1 MKIKFN
7 KFERAAG
14 VFVLAAI
21 AGVVSFTVAVAI
33 RKGWFDSK
41 IQYTSTLASAEGLH
55 AGTLVQVAGLRAG
68 QVEEVILVNGE
79 EVKVKFYVFDKF
91 HDKIRQDTVLKVVR
105 PFIIGEK
112 VLDLSVGSADAEM
125 LQAKSE
131 VPYQET
137 FDMMDILSGRKMG
150 TFLGSIEKVTTNIKI
165 LLDAFADS
173 KRTKTIV
180 AMFDRLEPLIKNL
193 NTMSMEVTKLSQ
205 SANSENRVDKL
216 LTNVIALTE
225 EMQKLTP
232 AINAIAPDLPRTSK
246 RAVEA
251 LDETVVLLKAFQKS
265 FFFRGNV
272 KDVREEELKMRQP
285 ASEDK

>member
-7 KFERAAG
+7 KFERVAG
-14 VFVLAAI
+14 LFVLAAI
-21 AGVVSFTVAVAI
+21 LGVVSFTVAVAV

-41 IQYTSTLASAEGLH
+41 APYTSTLSSAEGLH

-68 QVEEVILVNGE
+68 QVTEVILVNGE
-79 EVKVKFYVFDKF
+79 EVTVKFYVFDKF
-91 HDKIRQDTVLKVVR
+91 RDKIRQDTVLKVVR

-112 VLDLSVGSADAEM
+112 VLDLSIGSADAEL
-125 LQAKSE
+125 LQAKAE
-131 VPYQET
+131 IPYQET

-150 TFLGSIEKVTTNIKI
+150 NFLGSIEKVTTNLKI
-165 LLDAFADS
+165 LLEAFSDS
-173 KRTKTIV
+173 KRTKAMV

-193 NTMSMEVTKLSQ
+193 NTMSVEVTKLSQ

-285 ASEDK
+285 ASEGK

>member
-7 KFERAAG
+7 KFERVAG
-14 VFVLAAI
+14 LFVMAAI
-21 AGVVSFTVAVAI
+21 AGVVSFTVAVAV

-41 IQYTSTLASAEGLH
+41 IHYTSTLASAEGLH
-55 AGTLVQVAGLRAG
+55 TGTLVQVAGLRAG

-91 HDKIRQDTVLKVVR
+91 RDKIRQDTVLKVVR

-112 VLDLSVGSADAEM
+112 VLDLSVGSSDSEM

-150 TFLGSIEKVTTNIKI
+150 NFLGSIEKVTTNLKI
-165 LLDAFADS
+165 LLEAFSDS
-173 KRTKTIV
+173 KRTKAMV

-285 ASEDK
+285 ASEEK

>member
-7 KFERAAG
+7 KFERVAG
-14 VFVLAAI
+14 LFVLTAL
-21 AGVVSFTVAVAI
+21 AGVVSFTVAVAV

-41 IQYTSTLASAEGLH
+41 VHYTSTLFSAEGLH
-55 AGTLVQVAGLRAG
+55 TGTLVQVAGLRAG
-68 QVEEVILVNGE
+68 QVEEVILVTGE
-79 EVKVKFYVFDKF
+79 EVKVKYYVFDKF
-91 HDKIRQDTVLKVVR
+91 RDKIKQDTVLKVVR

-112 VLDLSVGSADAEM
+112 VLDLSVGSVDSDM
-125 LQAKSE
+125 LQAQSE
-131 VPYQET
+131 IPYQET
-137 FDMMDILSGRKMG
+137 FDMMDILSGRKVG
-150 TFLGSIEKVTTNIKI
+150 DFLGSIEKVTNNLKV
-165 LLDAFADS
+165 LLEAFADS
-173 KRTKTIV
+173 KRTKSMV
-180 AMFDRLEPLIKNL
+180 AMFDRLEPLINNL
-193 NTMSMEVTKLSQ
+193 NAMSSEVTKLSR

-265 FFFRGNV
+265 FFFKGNV
-272 KDVREEELKMRQP
+272 RDVREEELKMRQP
-285 ASEDK
+285 ASEGK